1 MVSNSGRRSS
11 SSVSPREAGGA
22 SSRRSSTRRATPR
35 DDQPTRPSISRGAP
49 TPRGADE
56 RPRRPRGEARGQS
69 GRGDASGRPTAR
81 GRTSD
86 PRLRSFDRRMR
97 AFLLSVVAVALA
109 IIVVVLCVWSP
120 LFQIRSI
127 SVEGSCT
134 HVSAEQVTQLAAVP
148 AGATLFGYDESGV
161 AQRLLSDPWVADV
174 TLTRSLPD
182 TLIIQIEERTL
193 GAIVMLS
200 NGTQAWRLSTDGV
213 WLEEVELAEVTSD
226 NGADAYDV
234 QAKNA
239 AASEGVVFV
248 SEASAALVPK
258 AGEQC
263 QDEGLL
269 GLLQYMSS
277 FSSELRD
284 QVVSATAT
292 NKESIAVVLTSGIKV
307 SLGAPDDI
315 SLKEQ
320 AALGILSAYQGQVSY
335 INVRVPS
342 KPTYRAVSQDA
353 AASAD
358 DSSTVDSLPYQAQDA
373 QDATAQA
380 DTAQA
385 DTAQADTAQA
395 DAAQAGGDASQDDAN
410 ASQSSSD
417 VPSDAAYNGG
427 YYLDDGTWVNYFW
440 DADGNLVHGYYD
452 SQDEWVDL
460 G

>member
-1 MVSNSGRRSS
+1 
-11 SSVSPREAGGA
+11 
-22 SSRRSSTRRATPR
+22 
-35 DDQPTRPSISRGAP
+35 
-49 TPRGADE
+49 
-56 RPRRPRGEARGQS
+56 
-69 GRGDASGRPTAR
+69 
-81 GRTSD
+81 
-86 PRLRSFDRRMR
+86 MR
-97 AFLLSVVAVALA
+97 VFLLSVVVGAF
-109 IIVVVLCVWSP
+109 IIVSIVLCVWSP

-127 SVEGSCT
+127 SVEGAGA
-134 HVSAEQVTQLAAVP
+134 HVSAERVTQLAAVP

-161 AQRLLSDPWVADV
+161 TQRLLSDPWVAGV
-174 TLTRSLPD
+174 TLTRSLPN
-182 TLIIQIEERTL
+182 TLTIQIEERTL

-213 WLEEVELAEVTSD
+213 WLEEVALTEVTSD

-248 SEASAALVPK
+248 SEASAALAPV
-258 AGEQC
+258 AGEAC
-263 QDEGLL
+263 DDEGLL

-277 FSSELRD
+277 FSSQLRD
-284 QVVSATAT
+284 QIVSATAT

-320 AALGILSAYQGQVSY
+320 AVLGILATYQGQVSY

-353 AASAD
+353 AAGEG
-358 DSSTVDSLPYQAQDA
+358 DSSTVDALPYQAQDA
-373 QDATAQA
+373 TTQADVSQPDATQAADGQAQDGSSQDAGSTS
-380 DTAQA
+380 D
-385 DTAQADTAQA
+385 
-395 DAAQAGGDASQDDAN
+395 
-410 ASQSSSD
+410 SSSE

-440 DADGNLVHGYYD
+440 DTDGNLVHGYYD

>member
-1 MVSNSGRRSS
+1 M
-11 SSVSPREAGGA
+11 
-22 SSRRSSTRRATPR
+22 
-35 DDQPTRPSISRGAP
+35 
-49 TPRGADE
+49 
-56 RPRRPRGEARGQS
+56 
-69 GRGDASGRPTAR
+69 
-81 GRTSD
+81 
-86 PRLRSFDRRMR
+86 
-97 AFLLSVVAVALA
+97 
-109 IIVVVLCVWSP
+109 
-120 LFQIRSI
+120 
-127 SVEGSCT
+127 
-134 HVSAEQVTQLAAVP
+134 SAERVTQLAAVP

-161 AQRLLSDPWVADV
+161 TQRLLSDPWVAGV

-182 TLIIQIEERTL
+182 TLVIQIEERAL
-193 GAIVMLS
+193 GAVVMLS

-213 WLEEVELAEVTSD
+213 WLEEVALTEVTSD

-248 SEASAALVPK
+248 SEASAALAPK
-258 AGEQC
+258 AGEPC
-263 QDEGLL
+263 EDEGLL
-269 GLLQYMSS
+269 GLMQYMVS
-277 FSSELRD
+277 FSSQLRD
-284 QVVSATAT
+284 QIVSATAT

-320 AALGILSAYQGQVSY
+320 AVLGILSTYQGQVSY

-353 AASAD
+353 AAGD
-358 DSSTVDSLPYQAQDA
+358 GDSSAVDSLPYQAQDA
-373 QDATAQA
+373 QDATAQDA
-380 DTAQA
+380 TAQDATAQA
-385 DTAQADTAQA
+385 ATAQAE
-395 DAAQAGGDASQDDAN
+395 GDSSQDDAS
-410 ASQSSSD
+410 APGSSSE

-440 DADGNLVHGYYD
+440 DTDGNLVHGYYD

>member
-1 MVSNSGRRSS
+1 M
-11 SSVSPREAGGA
+11 
-22 SSRRSSTRRATPR
+22 
-35 DDQPTRPSISRGAP
+35 
-49 TPRGADE
+49 
-56 RPRRPRGEARGQS
+56 
-69 GRGDASGRPTAR
+69 AR

-97 AFLLSVVAVALA
+97 ALLLSIVAAALVVVA
-109 IIVVVLCVWSP
+109 VVLCVWSP

-127 SVEGSCT
+127 SVEGSCA
-134 HVSAEQVTQLAAVP
+134 HVSAERVTQLAAVP

-161 AQRLLSDPWVADV
+161 TQRLLSDPWVAGV

-182 TLIIQIEERTL
+182 TLVIQIEERAL
-193 GAIVMLS
+193 GAVVMLS

-213 WLEEVELAEVTSD
+213 WLEEVALTEVTSD
-226 NGADAYDV
+226 NGAEAYDV

-248 SEASAALVPK
+248 SEASAALAPK
-258 AGEQC
+258 AGEAC
-263 QDEGLL
+263 EDEGLL
-269 GLLQYMSS
+269 GLMQYMVS
-277 FSSELRD
+277 FSSQLRD
-284 QVVSATAT
+284 QIVSATAT

-320 AALGILSAYQGQVSY
+320 AVLGILGTYQGQVSY

-353 AASAD
+353 AASD
-358 DSSTVDSLPYQAQDA
+358 GDSSAVDSLPYQAQDA
-373 QDATAQA
+373 QDATAQDA
-380 DTAQA
+380 TAQDATAQDATAQA
-385 DTAQADTAQA
+385 E
-395 DAAQAGGDASQDDAN
+395 GDSSQDDAS
-410 ASQSSSD
+410 APGSSSE

-440 DADGNLVHGYYD
+440 DTDGNLVHGYYD

>member
-11 SSVSPREAGGA
+11 SSASPREAGGA
-22 SSRRSSTRRATPR
+22 ASRRPAPRRATPR
-35 DDQPTRPSISRGAP
+35 DDQPSRPSISRPAP
-49 TPRGADE
+49 A
-56 RPRRPRGEARGQS
+56 PRRATQRPEGS
-69 GRGDASGRPTAR
+69 GRTSRPTRRTTQRDDASGRSEAR

-86 PRLRSFDRRMR
+86 PRWSSFDRRMR
-97 AFLLSVVAVALA
+97 LFLLSVVVVGLAA
-109 IIVVVLCVWSP
+109 IILVLCVWSP

-127 SVEGSCT
+127 SVEGSCE
-134 HVSAEQVTQLAAVP
+134 HVSAERITQLAAVP
-148 AGATLFGYDESGV
+148 AGATLFGYDEAGV

-182 TLIIQIEERTL
+182 TLSIHIEERTL

-213 WLEEVELAEVTSD
+213 WLEQVALTEITSD

-248 SEASAALVPK
+248 SEASAALAPV
-258 AGEQC
+258 AGESC

-277 FSSELRD
+277 FSSQLRD
-284 QVVSATAT
+284 QIVSATAT
-292 NKESIAVVLTSGIKV
+292 NKESIAVVLSSGIKV
-307 SLGAPDDI
+307 SLGAADDI

-320 AALGILSAYQGQVSY
+320 AVLGILSAYQGTVSY

-353 AASAD
+353 AAAEGDGSE
-358 DSSTVDSLPYQAQDA
+358 VDSLPYQAQDDAA
-373 QDATAQA
+373 QDSAT
-380 DTAQA
+380 
-385 DTAQADTAQA
+385 QADTAQA
-395 DAAQAGGDASQDDAN
+395 DAAQAEQDAAQQEQQASQTE
-410 ASQSSSD
+410 

-440 DADGNLVHGYYD
+440 DTDGNLVHGYYD

>member
-1 MVSNSGRRSS
+1 M
-11 SSVSPREAGGA
+11 
-22 SSRRSSTRRATPR
+22 
-35 DDQPTRPSISRGAP
+35 
-49 TPRGADE
+49 
-56 RPRRPRGEARGQS
+56 
-69 GRGDASGRPTAR
+69 AR

-97 AFLLSVVAVALA
+97 ALLLSIVAAALVVVA
-109 IIVVVLCVWSP
+109 VVLCVWSP

-127 SVEGSCT
+127 SVQGSCA

-148 AGATLFGYDESGV
+148 AGATLFSYDESGV
-161 AQRLLSDPWVADV
+161 MQRLLSDPWVAGV

-182 TLIIQIEERTL
+182 TLTIQIEERTL
-193 GAIVMLS
+193 GAVVMLS

-213 WLEEVELAEVTSD
+213 WLEEVALTEVTSD
-226 NGADAYDV
+226 NGAEAYDV

-248 SEASAALVPK
+248 SEASAALAPV
-258 AGEQC
+258 AGEAC
-263 QDEGLL
+263 DDEGLL
-269 GLLQYMSS
+269 GLLQYMGS
-277 FSSELRD
+277 FSSQLRD

-292 NKESIAVVLTSGIKV
+292 NKESIAVVLASGIKV

-320 AALGILSAYQGQVSY
+320 AVLGILSTYQGQVSY

-353 AASAD
+353 AAGEG
-358 DSSTVDSLPYQAQDA
+358 DSSAVDSLPYQAQDVQDATA

-380 DTAQA
+380 E
-385 DTAQADTAQA
+385 
-395 DAAQAGGDASQDDAN
+395 GDSSQDDAS
-410 ASQSSSD
+410 APGSSSE

-440 DADGNLVHGYYD
+440 DTDGNLVHGYYD

>member
-1 MVSNSGRRSS
+1 M
-11 SSVSPREAGGA
+11 
-22 SSRRSSTRRATPR
+22 
-35 DDQPTRPSISRGAP
+35 
-49 TPRGADE
+49 
-56 RPRRPRGEARGQS
+56 
-69 GRGDASGRPTAR
+69 AR

-97 AFLLSVVAVALA
+97 ALLLSIVAAALVVVA
-109 IIVVVLCVWSP
+109 VVLCVWSP

-127 SVEGSCT
+127 SVEGSCA
-134 HVSAEQVTQLAAVP
+134 HVSAERVTQLAAVP

-161 AQRLLSDPWVADV
+161 TQRLLSDPWVAGV

-182 TLIIQIEERTL
+182 TLVIQIEERAL
-193 GAIVMLS
+193 GAVVMLS

-213 WLEEVELAEVTSD
+213 WLEEVALTEVTSD

-248 SEASAALVPK
+248 SEASAALAPK
-258 AGEQC
+258 AGEPC
-263 QDEGLL
+263 EDEGLL
-269 GLLQYMSS
+269 GLMQYMVS
-277 FSSELRD
+277 FSSQLRD
-284 QVVSATAT
+284 QIVSATAT

-320 AALGILSAYQGQVSY
+320 AVLGILNTYQGQVSY

-353 AASAD
+353 AASD
-358 DSSTVDSLPYQAQDA
+358 GDSSAVDSLPYQAQDA
-373 QDATAQA
+373 QDATAQDA
-380 DTAQA
+380 TAQDATAQDATAQDATAQDATAQA
-385 DTAQADTAQA
+385 EDE
-395 DAAQAGGDASQDDAN
+395 ASQDGAG
-410 ASQSSSD
+410 ASGSMSD

-440 DADGNLVHGYYD
+440 DTDGNLVHGYYD